1 MSAEIINLNKY
12 RKTSVKDDKQKKAA
26 ENRRK
31 HGRTKAEI
39 RVEVREDS
47 VSKKQLDG
55 KQLENDS
62 SAEDHEKPA

>member
-12 RKTSVKDDKQKKAA
+12 RKASTKDEKQNKSV

-39 RVEVREDS
+39 RIEVSEETT
-47 VSKKQLDG
+47 SKKQLDG
-55 KQLENDS
+55 KQLDS
-62 SAEDHEKPA
+62 DLSAEDHDKPV